1 MERSMIM
8 TDHQFD
14 SIIDMVDLILDGCKD
29 LAEAQKKIKSLR
41 RNQRPDESIDADDS
55 ESN

>member
-1 MERSMIM
+1 MEVNNIM

-29 LAEAQKKIKSLR
+29 LKEAQEKIKSLKK
-41 RNQRPDESIDADDS
+41 NKNKNPDEEDND
-55 ESN
+55 